1 MVRLL
6 ILGLLGLRPMS
17 GYEIQQY
24 LQVNKVDEWSD
35 ILPGSIYHALKKL
48 TSEGLIELEA
58 TEQTGMRTKAIYAIT
73 AAGRAEFR
81 KLLREAWQ
89 VPPRSLPG
97 DFYLLLG
104 FVDDLPRDEV
114 LKAMQDQLA
123 RLESALANWN
133 AGEKAKEAVMGFLP
147 EPIRVTFDNGRE
159 HMEADMKMLRRL
171 LEILPHQPQMNR
183 NVPKME
189 EE

>member
-6 ILGLLGLRPMS
+6 TLGLLGLRPMS

-24 LQVNKVDEWSD
+24 LQMNKVDQWSD

-48 TSEGLIELEA
+48 SGEGLIQLQA

-73 AAGRAEFR
+73 EAGRAEFR

-89 VPPRSLPG
+89 IPPRSLPG

-114 LKAMQDQLA
+114 LAALREQIAK
-123 RLESALANWN
+123 LEEALANWLE
-133 AGEKAKEAVMGFLP
+133 GMRLKEEAMGPLP
-147 EPIRVTFDNGRE
+147 DVIRVTFENGRE
-159 HMEADMKMLRRL
+159 HMEADLKLLRYL
-171 LEILPHQPQMNR
+171 LESLPNQPELNR
-183 NVPKME
+183 NFPSME